1 MNVTQTV
8 LEFFDSRGG
17 LPGSTEQEK
26 LACAY
31 LDAKVIDSMGI
42 IDMISHFEDSFGIRF
57 EADDM
62 QSEQFQTVGGLVQVI
77 EKLRAAA

>member
-42 IDMISHFEDSFGIRF
+42 IDMISHFEDTFGIRF

-77 EKLRAAA
+77 DKLRAAA